1 VCGAVPK
8 VLTFC
13 EVAKE
18 MTINND
24 EILTQLVEQAACC
37 VNMLS
42 PTDLSDAQ
50 QLEDVLSQ
58 IGCAVGKLGK
68 KHGPLQAQ
76 LEGAVS
82 NAAGTM
88 HQILQSEIED
98 TSVALETVS
107 KAICSL
113 QGLVG
118 DLETPDENSESD
130 VLASE
135 CPDPVAEVPAAAT
148 DAPPAPTAA
157 DNEQATSTESE
168 GTTIPEEDAPLV
180 LDFIAEANEH
190 IETAESAL
198 LELENN
204 PDDDE
209 LINKIFRGFH
219 TIKGMAGFLN
229 LTDIGSLAHSAEN
242 LLDLARKGKLVLVGD
257 NSDVVFES
265 IDMLKKML
273 ARLTEAME
281 AGAPVALLAELPL
294 LLEKLSAAA
303 EGRTPA
309 VSLNAPQA
317 QEADNKLDIIL
328 EDEPDPK
335 KTKTTSSSVAHASG
349 EKIKVS
355 TTRMDSLIDMT
366 GELVIAQ
373 LMVGEEIKTAQTAD
387 HELIRK
393 VAHQS
398 KIVRELQELSMSMRM
413 VPVQGVFQ
421 KMTRL
426 ARDLSRKANKPVDF
440 VTIGE
445 ETELDRTVVD
455 KISDPL
461 IHMVRN
467 SLDHGIE
474 PSEDRVKAGKSATGR
489 VELRAFHQAGNI
501 VIEIQDD
508 GKGLDKDRILAKAIA
523 NGVVEPGQDL
533 PDEEVFKLVFH
544 PGLSTA
550 EKITSVSGRGVGMD
564 VVKKNIES
572 LRGKIEINSIPGKGT
587 TFTIRLPLTLAVIDG
602 QIVRIGQHRYII
614 PINSIVRSL
623 RPTRRQLS
631 SVQNRGEMILERGE
645 LMPLVRLHKLF
656 GVVPTTE
663 DPTEA
668 LVVVVEE
675 DGKRCCLLVDDLL
688 AQQQVVIKSLG
699 EALGIVKGVSGGAIM
714 GDGKVS
720 LILDI
725 PGLVKLAQL
734 L

>member
-1 VCGAVPK
+1 MRRCPNRIDV
-8 VLTFC
+8 F

-18 MTINND
+18 MTMNNN
-24 EILTQLVEQAACC
+24 EMLTQLVEQAACC

-42 PTDLSDAQ
+42 ADDLSDAQ

-58 IGCAVGKLGK
+58 ISRTVGQLGEK
-68 KHGPLQAQ
+68 YGPLQTQ
-76 LEGAVS
+76 LEGAIS
-82 NAAGTM
+82 DAAGTM
-88 HQILQSEIED
+88 HQILKSEVED
-98 TSVALETVS
+98 TSTALDVIS

-113 QGLVG
+113 Q
-118 DLETPDENSESD
+118 DLTGTLDRAEEAAALDAVVSES
-130 VLASE
+130 S
-135 CPDPVAEVPAAAT
+135 DPVAQTSETPAA
-148 DAPPAPTAA
+148 P
-157 DNEQATSTESE
+157 TESE
-168 GTTIPEEDAPLV
+168 GMTIPEEDAPLV

-190 IETAESAL
+190 IETSESAL
-198 LELENN
+198 LELEND
-204 PDDDE
+204 PGDDE

-229 LTDIGSLAHSAEN
+229 LTDLGSLAHSAEN
-242 LLDLARKGKLVLVGD
+242 LLDLARKGKLVMAGN

-273 ARLTEAME
+273 ASLTEAME
-281 AGAPVALLAELPL
+281 SGAPVASQAELPP
-294 LLEKLSAAA
+294 LLEKLTAAA

-309 VSLNAPQA
+309 PVIPLDTPQA
-317 QEADNKLDIIL
+317 QEADAKLDSIL
-328 EDEPDPK
+328 EDKPESK
-335 KTKTTSSSVAHASG
+335 KTKSAAGSVAHAD

-355 TTRMDSLIDMT
+355 TTRLDNLINMT

-373 LMVGEEIKTAQTAD
+373 LMVGEEINTSQATD
-387 HELIRK
+387 HELTRK
-393 VAHQS
+393 IAHQG

-421 KMTRL
+421 KMSRL
-426 ARDLSRKANKPVDF
+426 ARDLSRKADKSVDF

-455 KISDPL
+455 KIADPL

-467 SLDHGIE
+467 SLDHGVE
-474 PSEDRVKAGKSATGR
+474 PSEDRVKAGKSPTGR
-489 VELRAFHQAGNI
+489 VELRAFHQAGHI

-508 GKGLDKDRILAKAIA
+508 GKGLDKDRILAKAVA
-523 NGVVEPGQDL
+523 NGVVEAGQDL

-572 LRGKIEINSIPGKGT
+572 LRGKIEINSTPGQGT

-602 QIVRIGQHRYII
+602 QVVCIGKHRYII
-614 PINSIVRSL
+614 PINSIIRSL
-623 RPTRRQLS
+623 RPTSQQLS

-645 LMPLVRLHKLF
+645 LMPLVRLHTLF

-699 EALGIVKGVSGGAIM
+699 EALGLVKGVSGGAIM

-725 PGLVKLAQL
+725 PGLVKLAQAL
-734 L
+734 